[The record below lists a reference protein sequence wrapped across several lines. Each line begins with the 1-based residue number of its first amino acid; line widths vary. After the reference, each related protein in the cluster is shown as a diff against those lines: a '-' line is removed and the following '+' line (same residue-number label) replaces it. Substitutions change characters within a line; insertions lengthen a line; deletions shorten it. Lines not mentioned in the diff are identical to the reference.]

1 MQQMSP
7 DGMHTLADFISHVID
22 MLGGKQN
29 TIKVKACENSFS
41 RFEEVWPSE
50 EVHEEGQPDEHSVQ
64 PKTKRKKDDNKEVSN
79 LSTSSTPWSLSKEQL
94 SIANER
100 ASSIVYTNL
109 QEITP
114 GPHFTKPW
122 TLRTMNSKLQ
132 VSFSFKKSSPI

>member
-1 MQQMSP
+1 MK
-7 DGMHTLADFISHVID
+7 F
-22 MLGGKQN
+22 
-29 TIKVKACENSFS
+29 NSFS
-41 RFEEVWPSE
+41 RFEDVWPSE
-50 EVHEEGQPDEHSVQ
+50 GEGQPDEHSVQ
-64 PKTKRKKDDNKEVSN
+64 PKKKRKKDDNKEVSN

-132 VSFSFKKSSPI
+132 VSILKSS